1 METRT
6 GKAGLP
12 TRMTFCYWPAE
23 GRGIEN
29 ESRIPDHELLYVPH
43 PPEVCCHPRRAGFG
57 VQSIEMGY
65 EVWGI

>member
-43 PPEVCCHPRRAGFG
+43 PTRSVLSPQESRL
-57 VQSIEMGY
+57 
-65 EVWGI
+65 WGPINRNGI